1 MKSFSRIALFSI
13 LLFAGSL
20 SAQTLKFGHIDFQQL
35 LQLMPERDAA
45 QKAMAKVQAD
55 LDSQMA
61 TMQKDYQ
68 DKYKE
73 YQTQQKTLSDAVR
86 AAKEDELQSIGTRIQ
101 NFQQQ
106 AQENYN
112 KEEAKQFQP
121 IIEKARKAIADVGKE
136 QGLLYVFEVNGV
148 LYHSDQSIDILSL
161 VKAKLGIK

>member
-1 MKSFSRIALFSI
+1 MKNISRIALISF

-20 SAQTLKFGHIDFQQL
+20 SAQSLKFGHIDFQQL
-35 LQLMPERDAA
+35 LQAMPERDAA

-55 LDSQMA
+55 LDAQNT

-68 DKYKE
+68 DKLKE
-73 YQTQQKTLSDAVR
+73 YQAQQKTLTDAIR
-86 AAKEDELQSIGTRIQ
+86 AAKEDELQSIATRIQ

-106 AQENYN
+106 AQDNLQ

-121 IIEKARKAIADVGKE
+121 IIDKARKAIADVGKE
-136 QGLLYVFEVNGV
+136 QGLLYVFEINGI
-148 LYHSDQSIDILSL
+148 LYHSEQSVDILSL